1 MKRRAQVAKHAS
13 VATKNV
19 ESQVLK
25 TRKARLGATER
36 AWEETIAQINTLHIS
51 YKTNSYLYYKFVSML
66 FTSSASSRCLSQ

>member
-36 AWEETIAQINTLHIS
+36 AWEETIAQNPRWEEHG
-51 YKTNSYLYYKFVSML
+51 KKHCEK
-66 FTSSASSRCLSQ
+66 A